1 MNHNDDGY
9 VAMLLT
15 MALSPDREEYARP
28 YGVQEFHRL
37 EGIVRETGIKR
48 LGGLLNQDISGLM
61 IHLNMSEEEA
71 LRAFTLIHRTVPL
84 TYALESFERQ
94 GIDAVTCY
102 DPDYP
107 TRLTRKLRDAAPPF
121 FYRCGSAALMEKP
134 AIAISGISGVRTD
147 AQVRAFVEVLVKSAI
162 DQSYAILTGGEPGV
176 SRIASHIAMEHGGT
190 LIQMLG
196 GGMLEHIHEDD
207 IAGMIAEGRA
217 AIVSLEH
224 PEAVFTVSHAVSRN
238 RMLFSMA
245 DAAFVFNTDGKRGE
259 LEAIQKR
266 FCDWVYAW
274 EGDSGNKSLIA
285 RGAIPI
291 SDAEVLDFDA
301 LSRRWTT
308 SSSEQLSI
316 FDMI

>member
-1 MNHNDDGY
+1 MNHSDDGY

-107 TRLTRKLRDAAPPF
+107 ARLTRKLRDAALPF

-162 DQSYAILTGGEPGV
+162 D
-176 SRIASHIAMEHGGT
+176 
-190 LIQMLG
+190 
-196 GGMLEHIHEDD
+196 
-207 IAGMIAEGRA
+207 
-217 AIVSLEH
+217 
-224 PEAVFTVSHAVSRN
+224 
-238 RMLFSMA
+238 
-245 DAAFVFNTDGKRGE
+245 RG
-259 LEAIQKR
+259 
-266 FCDWVYAW
+266 
-274 EGDSGNKSLIA
+274 
-285 RGAIPI
+285 
-291 SDAEVLDFDA
+291 
-301 LSRRWTT
+301 
-308 SSSEQLSI
+308 
-316 FDMI
+316 